1 MVSLHELPFS
11 HVCSA
16 SARPHPTIHTCP
28 TPVLLSSNVQEASKA
43 RRGAP
48 DTLRTLLGVL
58 GDQLLYLSETAELL
72 AVGNVIAASSG
83 DLESVVGSAIAALNG
98 AE

>member
-1 MVSLHELPFS
+1 MG
-11 HVCSA
+11 SA
-16 SARPHPTIHTCP
+16 FAHPHLCP
-28 TPVLLSSNVQEASKA
+28 TPSSVQEASKT